1 MKKPSLNVYH
11 AVKEILL
18 TKAPSHL
25 YFRIKGGFDFLIYF
39 VENLMTRDEKLN
51 QLSELLFELIAL
63 YHQKMDEFS
72 IVVTKSSLDA
82 LKIRKRLCLF
92 FTVPGCCSRLNSD
105 NILT

>member
-18 TKAPSHL
+18 AKAPSHL

-51 QLSELLFELIAL
+51 QLSELFLSSLLCIIKKL
-63 YHQKMDEFS
+63 KEFS
-72 IVVTKSSLDA
+72 ILATKSSLDA

-92 FTVPGCCSRLNSD
+92 FTVPGC
-105 NILT
+105 